1 MFKLTVKNQSEKVML
16 ADIPALRKSFA
27 VASLMIV
34 IGIALAQSLHGA
46 FLILPLLV
54 SVGLMFSSLSGWCP
68 MAVLME
74 KYFVKK

>member
-1 MFKLTVKNQSEKVML
+1 MFKLTVKNQTEKVAL
-16 ADIPALRKSFA
+16 ADIPALRKSFV

-34 IGIALAQSLHGA
+34 IGVALAQSIHGA

-54 SVGLMFSSLSGWCP
+54 SVGLMFTALSGWWP
-68 MAVLME
+68 IALLME

>member
-1 MFKLTVKNQSEKVML
+1 MFKLTVKNQTEKVAL

-27 VASLMIV
+27 LASLMIV
-34 IGIALAQSLHGA
+34 IGVALAQSIHGA

-54 SVGLMFSSLSGWCP
+54 SVGLMFTALSGWWP
-68 MAVLME
+68 IALLME

>member
-1 MFKLTVKNQSEKVML
+1 MFKLTVNNKSEKVAL

-34 IGIALAQSLHGA
+34 IGIALAQNIHVA
-46 FLILPLLV
+46 FLMLPLLV

-68 MAVLME
+68 MAVIME

>member
-1 MFKLTVKNQSEKVML
+1 MFKLTVDNQSEKVEIK
-16 ADIPALRKSFA
+16 DIPALRKSFA

-34 IGIALAQSLHGA
+34 IGIALAQNIHQA
-46 FLILPLLV
+46 FLFLPLLV
-54 SVGLMFSSLSGWCP
+54 SVGLMFTSLSGWCP

>member
-1 MFKLTVKNQSEKVML
+1 MFKLTVKNQSEKVAL

-34 IGIALAQSLHGA
+34 IGIALAQNIHAA

-68 MAVLME
+68 MAVIIE

>member
-1 MFKLTVKNQSEKVML
+1 MFKLTVKNQTEKIAL

-27 VASLMIV
+27 LASLLIV
-34 IGIALAQSLHGA
+34 IGVALSQSVHGA

-54 SVGLMFSSLSGWCP
+54 SVGLMFSALSGWCP
-68 MAVLME
+68 MALLME

>member
-1 MFKLTVKNQSEKVML
+1 MFTLTVKNQAEKVAL

-34 IGIALAQSLHGA
+34 IGIALAQNIHGA

-54 SVGLMFSSLSGWCP
+54 SVGMMFSALSGWCP

-74 KYFVKK
+74 KFFVKK